1 MQLKKKHSRLYYKV
15 IAVICFVLIV
25 SISVFCLFEFKAR
38 DLLHNLVDNE
48 LEIKAMNSIDSAV
61 CEVLSNIP
69 IDYNS
74 LIITNTDSAGKVN
87 SLHTDS
93 KAINILKSE
102 LSLKITEKIREDQ
115 KIKVGVPAGAF
126 TGVVLISNFG
136 PNIYVS
142 LRLGGSVTTTIKSE
156 FTTAGINQTIHR
168 IYLVVDADVSLTCPI
183 IFYETSFITEYELC
197 QTVIVG
203 NTPQTFAN
211 IR

>member
-1 MQLKKKHSRLYYKV
+1 M
-15 IAVICFVLIV
+15 CFVLIA

-61 CEVLSNIP
+61 SEILGIIP
-69 IDYNS
+69 VEYDS
-74 LIITNTDSAGKVN
+74 LITTNTDSTGKVN
-87 SLHTDS
+87 SLHTNS
-93 KAINILKSE
+93 KEINILKSE
-102 LSLKITEKIREDQ
+102 LSLKITEKIRQDQ
-115 KIKVGVPAGAF
+115 KITVGVPAGAF
-126 TGVVLISNFG
+126 TGVVLLSDIG
-136 PNIYVS
+136 PDIRVT

-156 FTTAGINQTIHR
+156 FSTAGINQTVHR
-168 IYLVVDADVSLTCPI
+168 IYLIVDADVSLTCPI

-203 NTPQTFAN
+203 ATPQTFAD

>member
-1 MQLKKKHSRLYYKV
+1 MQLKKNHGRLYYK
-15 IAVICFVLIV
+15 IFTLICFMLIA
-25 SISVFCLFEFKAR
+25 SISIFCLFEFKAR

-61 CEVLSNIP
+61 SEVLGIIP
-69 IDYNS
+69 IEYSN
-74 LIITNTDSAGKVN
+74 LIVTNTDSAGKVN
-87 SLHTDS
+87 SLHTNS

-102 LSLKITEKIREDQ
+102 LSIKITEKIREDQ

-126 TGVVLISNFG
+126 TGVVLLSELG
-136 PNIYVS
+136 PDIFVT

-156 FTTAGINQTIHR
+156 FSSAGINQTLHR
-168 IYLVVDADVSLTCPI
+168 IYLIVDADVSLTCPI
-183 IFYETSFITEYELC
+183 IFYETSFTTEYELC

-203 NTPQTFAN
+203 TTPQTFAD